1 MHNPDVIYHAANKLL
16 RTNDRGITWEEISPD
31 LTKNKKENLGPGGG
45 PITNE
50 GAGGEVYHTIY
61 YVAESPHDKDIIY
74 AGADDGLVHIT
85 MDGGKNW
92 SNITPD
98 LEEGM
103 INSIDISP
111 HDPATVYIAFN
122 RYKFDDFKPYVL
134 KSTNY
139 GKTWKVYNNGIE
151 KNSFVRVVREDNVK
165 KGLLYAGTERGI
177 YISIDGGENWTKW
190 QRNLPIVPIT
200 DLKVHKNDLVIA
212 TQGRGF
218 WIYDDLTPIHEFS
231 EELNNKNV
239 HMFEVEDNHKVLFS
253 AMRRQ
258 GPLGKNPYY
267 GTEIKYFIRDYNEED
282 SLELKVEIRNNNK
295 DIIRTFSS
303 NGKYNSNRVIIKEG
317 YASIKWGG
325 DVEGF
330 IPPEGVMVPRGSDG
344 YMSSYNVK
352 PGNYSVVFSYGDY
365 KRESS
370 FSILPD
376 PRHTTSAEDFDKKE
390 NLLNKIHSDVND
402 IYESLTKMQD
412 ARSQIKDLQKRLGSE
427 FSDIV
432 DLSKETLDLIND
444 TELKLISPK
453 QKTFQDVINFRNQ
466 LDAQLM
472 DLLSTVNRN
481 IPPITN
487 GQLDRFEDLHSTW
500 LEIRVNYDKILSNI
514 NSINSMLIE
523 SSVPYISKGQ

>member
-1 MHNPDVIYHAANKLL
+1 
-16 RTNDRGITWEEISPD
+16 
-31 LTKNKKENLGPGGG
+31 
-45 PITNE
+45 
-50 GAGGEVYHTIY
+50 
-61 YVAESPHDKDIIY
+61 
-74 AGADDGLVHIT
+74 
-85 MDGGKNW
+85 
-92 SNITPD
+92 
-98 LEEGM
+98 
-103 INSIDISP
+103 
-111 HDPATVYIAFN
+111 
-122 RYKFDDFKPYVL
+122 
-134 KSTNY
+134 
-139 GKTWKVYNNGIE
+139 
-151 KNSFVRVVREDNVK
+151 
-165 KGLLYAGTERGI
+165 
-177 YISIDGGENWTKW
+177 
-190 QRNLPIVPIT
+190 
-200 DLKVHKNDLVIA
+200 
-212 TQGRGF
+212 
-218 WIYDDLTPIHEFS
+218 
-231 EELNNKNV
+231 
-239 HMFEVEDNHKVLFS
+239 
-253 AMRRQ
+253 
-258 GPLGKNPYY
+258 
-267 GTEIKYFIRDYNEED
+267 
-282 SLELKVEIRNNNK
+282 
-295 DIIRTFSS
+295 
-303 NGKYNSNRVIIKEG
+303 
-317 YASIKWGG
+317 
-325 DVEGF
+325 
-330 IPPEGVMVPRGSDG
+330 MVPRGSDG